1 MCTRFSDL
9 PKYPSI
15 YNIAFGLHDLD
26 DTDTGKEQFVGVSEV
41 FMHPN
46 YTYLD
51 NDWNIALLK
60 LSKPAIMSDYV
71 RTVCVPGAD
80 MADEFPPGTLTTI
93 TGWGEKQNGKRLMKV
108 YLCWYKYE

>member
-1 MCTRFSDL
+1 MDVAE
-9 PKYPSI
+9 I
-15 YNIAFGLHDLD
+15 
-26 DTDTGKEQFVGVSEV
+26 

-46 YTYLD
+46 YTFFE

-80 MADEFPPGTLTTI
+80 MASEFAAGTLTTI
-93 TGWGEKQNGKRLMKV
+93 TGWGFTETGKNLNFV
-108 YLCWYKYE
+108 YLTVLLNFIVHIHTLF